1 MRQTA
6 IASTSQLAEA
16 RIAIPVGMLLD
27 VLVPQDRQSDVLA
40 LKLAVNAFGCAGMSL
55 TSTPTPIVSRLL
67 LRDIRLPT
75 ETTHLLATRF
85 GAVTPLTCSRTGAEK
100 RSRSATGHFEPFPPP
115 RLNGRCP
122 FSLPTSAGASG
133 NRKDAP
139 KAGTP
144 VLRALLQLADR
155 YFANAF
161 SPTELSGGEDFGD

>member
-1 MRQTA
+1 M
-6 IASTSQLAEA
+6 
-16 RIAIPVGMLLD
+16 
-27 VLVPQDRQSDVLA
+27 LA

-55 TSTPTPIVSRLL
+55 TSTTTPIVSRLL

-85 GAVTPLTCSRTGAEK
+85 GAVTPLTCSRTDAEK

-144 VLRALLQLADR
+144 ALRALLQLADR